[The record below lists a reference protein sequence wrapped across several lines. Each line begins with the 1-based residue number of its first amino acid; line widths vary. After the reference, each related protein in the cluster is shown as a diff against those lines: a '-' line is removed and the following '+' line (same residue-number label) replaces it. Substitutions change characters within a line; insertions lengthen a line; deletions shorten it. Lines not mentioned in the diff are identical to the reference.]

1 MKKVDE
7 VRKITADFEILIL
20 CQTGLF
26 VTKSMPP
33 TPIL

>member
-1 MKKVDE
+1 MKKVVE
-7 VRKITADFEILIL
+7 VRKIVADLEILIL

-26 VTKSMPP
+26 VTKSIPP